1 VLRTILSTVLGFAV
15 VGQTPNPPIEVK
27 RQTDPTMVE
36 QYDFASQV
44 QALQGVA
51 PVHPAVMD
59 TSVDVPGI
67 APKDF
72 VPRKDVPLTPTA
84 LEAVRVSG
92 RWLEETNAP
101 AAGPDG
107 KVVYSYGAGLPT
119 IVCAPLRV
127 CMIELQAGERIVGE
141 PHIGDSVRWN
151 ISPANYGA
159 GEEATSVIILKPQ
172 QPGLDTNLLIT
183 TDRRAYYV
191 RLISKAQEYVA
202 RAAFAYPADDVRKWQ
217 QHLAT
222 QQARERATR
231 RSVELT
237 PAMIAVER
245 MNFDYAIRGGDE
257 NLRPLRVFDD
267 GAKTYVQMRPEIQHR
282 EAPALV
288 VVGADGKGEMVN
300 YRVQNQTYIVDRLFE
315 KAQLILGSGKKA
327 QKVEISRAR
336 KG

>member
-1 VLRTILSTVLGFAV
+1 VLRTILSTVLGVAAV
-15 VGQTPNPPIEVK
+15 AQTPNPPSEVK
-27 RQTDPTMVE
+27 RQSEPTMVE

-44 QALQGVA
+44 RALQGVA
-51 PVHPAVMD
+51 PVHSAVMD
-59 TSVDVPGI
+59 TSLDVSII

-84 LEAVRVSG
+84 LEAVRVSE